1 VYPGDYDHATTML
14 FWPGEPE
21 ALLKRIKAEWI
32 AMGTTPTLEH
42 PICWFGLKPS
52 GPA

>member
-1 VYPGDYDHATTML
+1 ML

-21 ALLKRIKAEWI
+21 ALLKRIEAEWV

-42 PICWFGLKPS
+42 PICWFGLKRSEPV
-52 GPA
+52 